1 VDAEANEEHGMAALS
16 RLLEAESGLVRTEP
30 PRSGG
35 PHTISAPFQSVILQ
49 AAQKLDERRRDSMA
63 SPAISSPVSGTPAI
77 SSPAIAPPSGP
88 GVDHASYDALGLDF
102 GERDFT
108 DTETSDGDA
117 SRNESSGGSLTGG
130 PVTGGPVNR
139 DPVGHDLGRHERPT
153 FASEG
158 SRPPMTPVLQAHA
171 PEPEAFLVP
180 PRVRRRRAMLATLS
194 ALAVLACV
202 ALAASYLGKR
212 AGETRA
218 QATGAGSEPSAP
230 EPIAAINEPSAELA
244 SPDIA
249 QRLDDAPEHAAG
261 DEPASGEL
269 PAAARNISSPPAAS
283 PLPAADPIAH
293 GAREPAPARAPV
305 KASSFALHITSRPS
319 RAAVFEAGRMLG
331 KTPLTVTIGASS
343 VASTSREFV
352 LRLPGHFSSRLYQG
366 ASTSD
371 VTAGVVLVPRPAV
384 VDAPDA
390 GTAEADVDSAEARP
404 DSPRARRKDLGIRL
418 RR

>member
-1 VDAEANEEHGMAALS
+1 MAS
-16 RLLEAESGLVRTEP
+16 P
-30 PRSGG
+30 D
-35 PHTISAPFQSVILQ
+35 IS
-49 AAQKLDERRRDSMA
+49 

-77 SSPAIAPPSGP
+77 SSPAIAPPSG
-88 GVDHASYDALGLDF
+88 GDVDLASYDALGLDF

-108 DTETSDGDA
+108 DSETSDEDA
-117 SRNESSGGSLTGG
+117 SRNESNGGSVRRG
-130 PVTGGPVNR
+130 PVTGGPVDG

-153 FASEG
+153 FASDV
-158 SRPPMTPVLQAHA
+158 SRPPMTPLLQAHA
-171 PEPEAFLVP
+171 PEREAFLVP
-180 PRVRRRRAMLATLS
+180 PRARRRRAMLATLS
-194 ALAVLACV
+194 VLAVVACV
-202 ALAASYLGKR
+202 ALAASFLGKR

-218 QATGAGSEPSAP
+218 QATGGGSDPSAA
-230 EPIAAINEPSAELA
+230 EPIGAINEPSAGLA
-244 SPDIA
+244 SPHIA
-249 QRLDDAPEHAAG
+249 QRRDDAPEHEAAG
-261 DEPASGEL
+261 HEAAGREPASDEV
-269 PAAARNISSPPAAS
+269 PAAAREVSSPPAAS
-283 PLPAADPIAH
+283 PLPATDAIAH

-366 ASTSD
+366 ASASD

-404 DSPRARRKDLGIRL
+404 GNPRARRKDLGIRL